1 MLQNTMDYI
10 RSIRKPNE
18 SNEDLIKRVLEDKVS
33 FAVIASL
40 TPSINCTTLKTLL
53 TDPEFIKNL

>member
-18 SNEDLIKRVLEDKVS
+18 SNEDLIKRVLEDKVC

-40 TPSINCTTLKTLL
+40 TPSINCTTLKALL

>member
-10 RSIRKPNE
+10 RSIREPNE

-33 FAVIASL
+33 FAIIASL

-53 TDPEFIKNL
+53 SDPEFIKNL

>member
-1 MLQNTMDYI
+1 MDYI

>member
-1 MLQNTMDYI
+1 MDYI
-10 RSIRKPNE
+10 RSIREPNE

-33 FAVIASL
+33 FAIIASL

-53 TDPEFIKNL
+53 SDPEFIKNL